1 MSCSSAGILDRSSAA
16 TARSCSALPAFS
28 AAIRAAVLALAR
40 SDSSAAA
47 LETAGAEP
55 LRGDLADLPAL
66 RAGAARAGV
75 RSAAVRLPRTV
86 HNEGKGGF
94 AGALTDGTAPA
105 AGQRPPRLSTPFP
118 SHRAIS
124 P

>member
-1 MSCSSAGILDRSSAA
+1 MSCSSAAILERSSAA

-40 SDSSAAA
+40 SDSPAAA

-55 LRGDLADLPAL
+55 LRGDLPAL

-86 HNEGKGGF
+86 HNE
-94 AGALTDGTAPA
+94 ARADSPA
-105 AGQRPPRLSTPFP
+105 R
-118 SHRAIS
+118 
-124 P
+124 